1 MVLTMMKLNQ
11 ANKQLEAKEKEK
23 VEAEQAES
31 DLGITKVVESLT
43 A

>member
-31 DLGITKVVESLT
+31 DPSITKVVESLT